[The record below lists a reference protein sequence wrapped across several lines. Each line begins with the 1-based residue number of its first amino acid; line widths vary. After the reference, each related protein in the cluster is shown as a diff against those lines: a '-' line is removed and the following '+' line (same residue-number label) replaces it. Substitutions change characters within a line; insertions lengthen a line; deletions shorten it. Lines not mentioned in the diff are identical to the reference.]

1 MIEIQVYNFFYIRDI
16 YVTIN
21 FSIPLTMHTFTLKS
35 LCAVCVL
42 NSKDS
47 IPLNGIPQSIKEDLR
62 NIITMCKLRK
72 EESVIEEKLEDV
84 NQRLSAAFFNARLYL
99 NMYMDYVN
107 EDEFRDYIYMR
118 TMAYGKEMDECLSER
133 GELELEEIIRD
144 GVEAMVLTQL
154 PKEEFPEIYSLLELL
169 E

>member
-1 MIEIQVYNFFYIRDI
+1 M
-16 YVTIN
+16 TIN

-47 IPLNGIPQSIKEDLR
+47 IPPNVIPQSLMEDLR
-62 NIITMCKLRK
+62 NMKTMCKLRK
-72 EESVIEEKLEDV
+72 EESEIEDKLEDV
-84 NQRLSAAFFNARLYL
+84 QQRLSAAFFNARLYL
-99 NMYMDYVN
+99 NMYLDYVN
-107 EDEFRDYIYMR
+107 EDEFRNYIYMMA
-118 TMAYGKEMDECLSER
+118 TAYGKEMDECLSER

>member
-1 MIEIQVYNFFYIRDI
+1 M
-16 YVTIN
+16 TIN
-21 FSIPLTMHTFTLKS
+21 LSIPMTMHTFTLKS
-35 LCAVCVL
+35 LASVAVL
-42 NSKDS
+42 KSK
-47 IPLNGIPQSIKEDLR
+47 IFIHPNQIPQSLMEDLR
-62 NIITMCKLRK
+62 NLNSMCKLRK

-84 NQRLSAAFFNARLYL
+84 EQRLSAAFYNARLYV
-99 NMYMDYVN
+99 NMYLDYVN
-107 EDEFRDYIYMR
+107 EDEFRNYIYMR
-118 TMAYGKEMDECLSER
+118 AMAYGKEMDECLSER